1 MEYEVTFIN
10 AMDGRIISS
19 NLEDLLDKMETNG
32 IPEETL
38 GLQPLQ
44 NLRNLMYSNV
54 DHGDIQNKSESP
66 LCSDHQDEQDK
77 SRDYSSSRDEDV
89 HESGEMEDIV
99 KSNKAG
105 KWKRGRHIEKVITK
119 SVNEKLG
126 KRKRVKPKRYLQD
139 DISQS
144 ERLVGTVV
152 AQHERESGQMNNDDE
167 DDHYI
172 PETYKKHKLYQQK
185 EKPSLG
191 QNKNELNATK
201 SELRQNQN
209 ELSVTKKLELRQN
222 QSEACE
228 TETSVKRQNQNE
240 ADQTETSVKRQNQ
253 SKAGQTKTSVKRQN
267 QSEAGETE
275 TSVKRQNQNE
285 AGQTETSVKRQNQ
298 SEAGDTKTSVKQKD
312 QSEARAT
319 VNKYYNHCLIC
330 DDNEVTFTKVSGLWD
345 HILKQHIQYLQGKCI
360 LPCPYCQ
367 RQVTS
372 KGASAESLRSCV
384 RRLVSHLNN
393 KHGLVF
399 DKDGKHTQ
407 SSRTMYN
414 MCLFCNNDAQEKFG
428 NQADFQYHVIETHL
442 AAEAGNKSISC
453 PFCSKYFMCK
463 GEKSAVI
470 KQLVSRLFSHFVEK
484 HGLVFDGHTSG
495 NSRHIQP
502 KVTPSLAHVASSYVC
517 IFCGENTRFARKAM
531 LVEHVREHHLEYTT
545 HGVNIKCPKCMRSYP
560 SKGMCWETVRS
571 LVRRFLEHISVD
583 HQIAYMS
590 GISNKT
596 TEKQNDITL
605 FNTCVLC
612 KEKSKPFL
620 KLSAL
625 EEHIKRSHVTETNH
639 QHLVK
644 CDFCFKA
651 YASEMSDDL
660 IVQRLL
666 AHVRREHKL
675 KFSATNSE
683 DCDKRIHGLKIAN
696 VDAMNVE
703 LIDEKV
709 ENEKEEE
716 ERLVGEEEEILV
728 EMSDEEEVVAECGLK
743 WPCLFCDQTSVI
755 LDSSKQLEDHI
766 TTEHVTVISSAE
778 GVSQVKCVKCM
789 WCQESTK
796 FQNKSISSL
805 VKTLIRHQVLSH
817 GLLYRYNSMMR
828 ASPGGRLDTGVPPIG
843 VLEIMAPPTRGWET
857 VAPTQGLEIMALP
870 TGGIETVAPTG
881 GLVIMTPTVGFE
893 TVGPAKGRLEPVFLS
908 SGGSGTVL
916 PPSEILKVVIPGN
929 PHCEQT
935 ETVAPPSRGLETTVP
950 SSEEFETVVAPVGG
964 FAGYGSD
971 EAQEHCMPPDVE
983 IMHLKGEASPSQT
996 LDEASHADMLSG
1008 CVSCEQSQIFATQ
1021 PQKRR
1026 IADTSGAQRNRS
1038 DLADN
1043 RTQMVQNQDAHYIH
1057 SKHFG
1062 IETVAPSSDRLCL
1075 EGLENAI
1082 TTDIMLSQQLQFPS
1096 NDQQQIQGPSP
1107 MTQSSLSQM
1116 FTHQSMYHVI
1126 RGADGHLVSSTTMH
1140 HHIVGGDPVQPTGG
1154 AIIHRQAI
1162 NGSTAQCKTTPGV
1175 RMIPHRPIDCSSV
1188 PHQTRDGS
1196 SVPHQTIDGS
1206 SVPHQT
1212 RDGSSVPH
1220 QTRDGSS
1227 VPHQTI
1233 DGSSVP
1239 LKPIDGSSVPH
1250 QTIDGSSVPH
1260 QTIDGSSVP
1269 QRPIDGSS
1277 VPQRPID
1284 GSNVPHQTR
1293 DGSGVPHQRI
1303 DGSIVPQRPID
1314 GSSAPHQTRDGSSVP
1329 HQTRDGSSVPHQRID
1344 GSSVPQRPID
1354 GSSVPHQTRD
1364 GSGVPHQTID
1374 GSSVPHKT
1382 RDGSS
1387 VPHKTRDGSSVPH
1400 QIRDGSS
1407 VPHQTIDGS
1416 NVPHPLIDGNVIIPQ
1431 RPTGGGSFQYQV
1443 SDSSALMSSQS
1454 VGGSIVHPFSG
1465 GNTIH
1470 ELNMLQ
1476 SQPGAD
1482 ILGIHPVDNSA
1493 THYQSLGGSTTEHQP
1508 IGGSGVLRQPAGGS
1522 TIHSQPVGGASRKQS
1537 ERGVIDHHGTLRA
1550 THTLPAVCPVQ
1561 HSPGSTTTPLQFIKC
1576 KSGIQK
1582 LLTDGVVPHQQTVRV
1597 NTVHSPPVDTV
1608 AKHQPTIQNIQI
1620 TQMSASHKLAGD
1632 SFTQRGDIPVEL
1644 QQTVPKVAIMY
1655 QTPGGT
1661 MAHSQSDILLTHGIT
1676 YSQSST
1682 SHPGN
1687 TVTSIPSA
1695 FRVNTTPGSNSCT
1708 QDGTTVQQNVVL
1720 VPMNRPSVTQ
1730 AETAANPII
1739 NSFAKQ
1745 TISNNTKQQT
1755 VGGST
1760 HQQIVDGSTNQQS
1773 VGGSTNQQIVGGSTN
1788 PQTRGGSKNQ
1798 QTLGGSTNQQIV
1810 GGMTNQQTLGGSTNQ
1825 QTLGGSKNQQIIGSS
1840 TISQTVGGS
1849 TISQNVGCSKFS
1861 QTVGGSTISQ
1871 NVGGSKI
1878 SQTVGGSTSQQT
1890 VVDNS
1895 NQQAENK
1902 GDFSGLDSVTMATAI
1917 AMATLGEEALF
1928 ETSDSNI
1935 TKCINVS
1942 NSTDDI
1948 SETKEATLY
1957 CFLCMEKVMFENI
1970 ESYHKHF
1977 NMKHSV
1983 EHANMEEGNDT
1994 LIDTEDGK
2002 CTRMNVEEGKGTRI
2016 HTVHGKGT
2024 GVHTEEGKGS
2034 GVYMKKTKDV
2044 REDRKQGIDASLDA
2058 DMEQRKVALET
2069 GSAVLKCPIC
2079 DNKFMP
2085 KDNHNTVEYLLSHM
2099 VRKHGYAVP
2108 TYAQVYR

>member
-1206 SVPHQT
+1206 SVPH
-1212 RDGSSVPH
+1212 
-1220 QTRDGSS
+1220 
-1227 VPHQTI
+1227 
-1233 DGSSVP
+1233 
-1239 LKPIDGSSVPH
+1239 
-1250 QTIDGSSVPH
+1250 
-1260 QTIDGSSVP
+1260 
-1269 QRPIDGSS
+1269 
-1277 VPQRPID
+1277 
-1284 GSNVPHQTR
+1284 
-1293 DGSGVPHQRI
+1293 
-1303 DGSIVPQRPID
+1303 
-1314 GSSAPHQTRDGSSVP
+1314 
-1329 HQTRDGSSVPHQRID
+1329 
-1344 GSSVPQRPID
+1344 
-1354 GSSVPHQTRD
+1354 
-1364 GSGVPHQTID
+1364 
-1374 GSSVPHKT
+1374 KT

-1948 SETKEATLY
+1948 SETKESTLY

-2085 KDNHNTVEYLLSHM
+2085 KDNHNTMEYLLSHM